1 MSNLLLVSTLQ
12 SKLDEGKC
20 LGSPAGN
27 RPDDAE
33 VQLEAVH
40 RTLLQHEDEV
50 RVGRALWEC
59 PLTAPCL
66 LVASPA
72 LLCRGQDIQAIQF
85 VDLSLLCT
93 LCNFNISMWIIGQ

>member
-12 SKLDEGKC
+12 STLDEGKC

-27 RPDDAE
+27 CPDDPE
-33 VQLEAVH
+33 VQLEARH
-40 RTLLQHEDEV
+40 RALLQREDEV
-50 RVGRALWEC
+50 RVGRALCEC
-59 PLTAPCL
+59 PLTAPRP

-72 LLCRGQDIQAIQF
+72 LLCSGQDIQVLQF
-85 VDLSLLCT
+85 VGLSLLCT